1 MTEEWAEFDLD
12 PSQPLTGYVV
22 LMKTPLSENP
32 TDIEHV
38 NAAYEFSMGTMAPDP
53 GPPCIDNIVAPSPQ
67 AGENRSFSFLR
78 YRRLWVG

>member
-12 PSQPLTGYVV
+12 PLQPLTGYVV

-38 NAAYEFSMGTMAPDP
+38 NAAYEFSMGTMAAITP
-53 GPPCIDNIVAPSPQ
+53 
-67 AGENRSFSFLR
+67 
-78 YRRLWVG
+78 